1 MFKEVAARYDGPTLE
16 AAILEFWRE
25 QNIFERSIDAAEG
38 RPLWSFNEGPP
49 TANGKPGIHHVLA
62 RTFKDIYPR
71 YKTMQG
77 YYVPRKA
84 GWDTH
89 GLPVEHGIEKELG
102 IFDKKE
108 IEAKVGIDEFTRR
121 CRESVM
127 RYIRDW
133 EQMTERMGF
142 WVDLDEAYYTLSND
156 YIESVWSLLKAIWDQ
171 GRIYR
176 GYKVVPYDPRIG
188 ATLSSHELAQ
198 GYREVEDPSIFVK
211 FPLRDRA
218 DTYFLVWTT
227 TPWTLPS
234 NLALAV
240 HNEVD
245 YVTVEHD
252 GEQLIVADALVG
264 AVFGDAAPAVIERHK
279 GRELVGTR
287 YRRLFDDLA
296 VDSDAAFQVFHADFV
311 STEDGTGIVHTA
323 PAYGVDDLAL
333 GQEHGLPVVH
343 GVGLDGHFKDDV
355 KLVAG
360 LFFKDADPFITK
372 NLTERGLMFRAGRY
386 LHNYPFG
393 WRTGDPIIY
402 YAKNA
407 WYIRTTDVKDRMVEL
422 NKTINWVPSTIRD
435 GRFGNWLENNIDWAL
450 SRERFWG
457 TPLPVWT
464 DGDGNYR
471 CIGALQELEAL
482 VGRSLSELDL
492 HRPAVDEITFEA
504 DGKTWR
510 RVPEVIDC
518 WFDSGAMSYAQ
529 WHYPFEN
536 RDIFEEH
543 FPADYICEAIDQTRG
558 WFYTLHAI
566 ATMVSDSVAYKNVV
580 CLSHI
585 VDADGKK
592 MSKSLGNIL
601 DPYAV
606 LDTVG
611 ADALRWY
618 FLARVAPDV
627 QKRISVEIVADVAS
641 SFINTF
647 WNTYGFFVLYAR
659 LDDVDLDNVVPLAKR
674 PEIDRWALA
683 LLEATARKVTAALD
697 VFDARAAGEAIES
710 FVDQLSN
717 WYVRLNRRRFWKSTD
732 SDDKRAAYQTLY
744 ECLDTVTRLMAPMV
758 PFIAEHV
765 YQNLARRRDADAP
778 LSVHMTNWP
787 TVDASYRDDE
797 LLRAIDVVQK
807 VVSLGRAARSQSGV
821 KTRQPLAEV
830 RVRLPNA
837 DDARYIDEHQQ
848 QVLDELNIKSIRFI
862 ARDDQLVEYRIKP
875 KLPRIGKL
883 YGKLVPAIRQALAEA
898 NGAIIA
904 AACEAGAEFEIEIDG
919 EPLRLGADDVLIE
932 TESAAGFACAED
944 AGYLVALDTTLSAE
958 LVVEGR
964 ARELVRAIQEARK
977 QAGLEVSDRIAL
989 GVSGGAKLTETLAH
1003 YRQLVMDETLAAE
1016 WLDSA
1021 PDDAHRASLAVDGE
1035 DWQIAFRRL

>member
-1 MFKEVAARYDGPTLE
+1 A
-16 AAILEFWRE
+16 
-25 QNIFERSIDAAEG
+25 
-38 RPLWSFNEGPP
+38 
-49 TANGKPGIHHVLA
+49 
-62 RTFKDIYPR
+62 
-71 YKTMQG
+71 
-77 YYVPRKA
+77 
-84 GWDTH
+84 
-89 GLPVEHGIEKELG
+89 
-102 IFDKKE
+102 
-108 IEAKVGIDEFTRR
+108 VG
-121 CRESVM
+121 
-127 RYIRDW
+127 
-133 EQMTERMGF
+133 
-142 WVDLDEAYYTLSND
+142 
-156 YIESVWSLLKAIWDQ
+156 
-171 GRIYR
+171 
-176 GYKVVPYDPRIG
+176 
-188 ATLSSHELAQ
+188 
-198 GYREVEDPSIFVK
+198 
-211 FPLRDRA
+211 
-218 DTYFLVWTT
+218 
-227 TPWTLPS
+227 
-234 NLALAV
+234 
-240 HNEVD
+240 
-245 YVTVEHD
+245 
-252 GEQLIVADALVG
+252 
-264 AVFGDAAPAVIERHK
+264 
-279 GRELVGTR
+279 
-287 YRRLFDDLA
+287 
-296 VDSDAAFQVFHADFV
+296 
-311 STEDGTGIVHTA
+311 
-323 PAYGVDDLAL
+323 
-333 GQEHGLPVVH
+333 
-343 GVGLDGHFKDDV
+343 
-355 KLVAG
+355 
-360 LFFKDADPFITK
+360 
-372 NLTERGLMFRAGRY
+372 
-386 LHNYPFG
+386 
-393 WRTGDPIIY
+393 
-402 YAKNA
+402 
-407 WYIRTTDVKDRMVEL
+407 
-422 NKTINWVPSTIRD
+422 
-435 GRFGNWLENNIDWAL
+435 
-450 SRERFWG
+450 
-457 TPLPVWT
+457 
-464 DGDGNYR
+464 
-471 CIGALQELEAL
+471 
-482 VGRSLSELDL
+482 
-492 HRPAVDEITFEA
+492 
-504 DGKTWR
+504 
-510 RVPEVIDC
+510 
-518 WFDSGAMSYAQ
+518 
-529 WHYPFEN
+529 
-536 RDIFEEH
+536 
-543 FPADYICEAIDQTRG
+543 
-558 WFYTLHAI
+558 
-566 ATMVSDSVAYKNVV
+566 
-580 CLSHI
+580 
-585 VDADGKK
+585 
-592 MSKSLGNIL
+592 
-601 DPYAV
+601 
-606 LDTVG
+606 
-611 ADALRWY
+611 
-618 FLARVAPDV
+618 
-627 QKRISVEIVADVAS
+627 AS

-732 SDDKRAAYQTLY
+732 SDDKRSAYQTLY

-758 PFIAEHV
+758 PFLAEHV
-765 YQNLARRRDADAP
+765 YQNLARSRDADAP

-944 AGYLVALDTTLSAE
+944 AGFLVALDTTLSAE